1 MDPVISDSIAS
12 GILTAVRS
20 CQQTGITAQ
29 ADLGDAFRR
38 FTEICDL
45 RKILVNLAHNRRPQ
59 FLVAVPVDPLIT
71 IVIIGTDTAVRI
83 EARGSQ
89 RFIVDLRIGN
99 VVEAGL
105 DTAGIVR
112 GIAYECIV
120 IGIIGG
126 TGLTGNGHFFIEVTD
141 RRSTVILH
149 NVLHHVGQHPGGRFP
164 DDPVSLLLLLIE
176 EIAFRIFDLRIQR
189 RFNIHTAVRDCR
201 VGTAKLYI
209 FDGTGTEAE

>member
-1 MDPVISDSIAS
+1 M
-12 GILTAVRS
+12 
-20 CQQTGITAQ
+20 
-29 ADLGDAFRR
+29 
-38 FTEICDL
+38 
-45 RKILVNLAHNRRPQ
+45 
-59 FLVAVPVDPLIT
+59 AVPVDPLIT

-126 TGLTGNGHFFIEVTD
+126 TGLTGNGQKM
-141 RRSTVILH
+141 TVEEADSIA
-149 NVLHHVGQHPGGRFP
+149 
-164 DDPVSLLLLLIE
+164 PVRQS
-176 EIAFRIFDLRIQR
+176 RIMSVSIQ
-189 RFNIHTAVRDCR
+189 AVVSRMTR
-201 VGTAKLYI
+201 
-209 FDGTGTEAE
+209 